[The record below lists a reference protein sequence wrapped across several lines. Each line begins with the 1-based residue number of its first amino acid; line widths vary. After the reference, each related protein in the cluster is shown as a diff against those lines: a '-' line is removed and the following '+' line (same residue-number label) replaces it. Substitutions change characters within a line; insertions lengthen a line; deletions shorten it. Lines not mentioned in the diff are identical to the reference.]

1 MLTFINAISVLLPV
15 FYIIV
20 FIDYALLFFRDDP
33 FAYKTVNLFL
43 KITISLHVILII
55 LRTSILQHIPISS
68 VFEVLSAIALA
79 IVIVYL
85 YVEEITRIKTT
96 GLFIIAIV
104 FLFQLISS
112 IFITMN
118 VEINHLLS
126 NKFFGIHVTFAI
138 FGYSA
143 ITISAI
149 YGFLYLMM
157 YHDIKSSKFGLIYNR
172 LPSLEILG
180 SMNYNSALIAFICIT
195 LAIIFGSIWSSMSI
209 NTYWNW
215 DPKLISVLITWI
227 IFGFGIVSKK
237 YFKLSGKKIA
247 YISLLGFLIML
258 FSMLAVNLFFTTF
271 HEFTYKEQEIFLFV

>member
-68 VFEVLSAIALA
+68 IFEVLSAIALA

-96 GLFIIAIV
+96 GLFIIAFV

-126 NKFFGIHVTFAI
+126 NT
-138 FGYSA
+138 
-143 ITISAI
+143 
-149 YGFLYLMM
+149 
-157 YHDIKSSKFGLIYNR
+157 
-172 LPSLEILG
+172 
-180 SMNYNSALIAFICIT
+180 
-195 LAIIFGSIWSSMSI
+195 
-209 NTYWNW
+209 
-215 DPKLISVLITWI
+215 
-227 IFGFGIVSKK
+227 
-237 YFKLSGKKIA
+237 
-247 YISLLGFLIML
+247 
-258 FSMLAVNLFFTTF
+258 
-271 HEFTYKEQEIFLFV
+271 